1 MKSYSTA
8 ARAFISFVCALGL
21 TALLFALWGPGVR
34 GDKFLFLPTL
44 LAMAAAGVAGTRK
57 IYLLRTREQGQSRYV
72 TLGFLV
78 TFATLLALGVRAGVL
93 AGIMS
98 AFCADM
104 YTYSTD
110 KYKRRLQWHQILFN
124 AASIA
129 ITAWC
134 AGRVFAALNGTI
146 GHVESRSLLA
156 VMSAMLCYFLINTCS
171 LALVLSLC
179 SYRRFLL
186 IWREDFWWAFP
197 LHMMGAA
204 YVALAIMF
212 IHDVPM
218 ILFAASV
225 VPFAYHYYKMYGD
238 HVAQKQA
245 LIEELEA
252 GREMLGDLYSSTV
265 KSLATAIA
273 AKDQYT
279 HAHIHRVQHY
289 AVAVAQKL
297 GVTGDEMEAIRT
309 GAVLHDIGKLGV
321 PDYVLLKPGKLSED
335 EYAKMKLHPVIGADI
350 LEPVNFPWPV
360 VDVVRHH
367 HERWDGKGYPDGLA
381 GEAIPL
387 GARILTVADVYDAL
401 TTDRPYRPAWPHEQ
415 TEAYLIAQ
423 AGIQFD
429 AGVVSA
435 FISIVGDMAAATPY
449 AENEAQSARDE
460 DGGQAVSASSQTSR
474 QIGRT
479 ASELWVLYDVGNT
492 LGSAAPMQERLR
504 LLGGNLTRIMPG
516 TTCAFMLYDTPEEV
530 RCAPLAPE
538 RSVPLDAGNASAP
551 EGREHRSGRNPRA
564 LAGAG
569 KDEDDKDDARN
580 LYADARGLH
589 LIAAAGLNADL
600 LYDHP
605 YIQPNTPS
613 ARAAAEGKTY
623 RGAYCADGLAPS
635 LSRPP
640 ERPIESILIVPLKSG
655 TTDDSETLGVMTFYH
670 HAPDAF
676 TKDDENLLTM
686 IADQVQA
693 ALCLNRAHDQTR
705 SEANTDALTGLHN
718 MRYLRH
724 ATDALLYAPDAPGTT
739 GFALLYLDLDNFKN
753 VNTLYGHP
761 TGSQVLSDV
770 AGLLPRELRP
780 SDVAVRYGGDE
791 FVVILP
797 HASLEGAR
805 DVAARI
811 RAAIRSYRPAFLA
824 DFDAACRLD
833 VSIGIACCPHDGAS
847 MEELVA
853 VADQRMYDNK
863 MAQKGLER
871 HADTRHASEH
881 APPLESLSLQSLP
894 LESLSL
900 ESLPLE
906 AALRP
911 NAPAQSL
918 SLDTAVAAAVFQ
930 RWSPSEE
937 ELAAAPAHA

>member
-8 ARAFISFVCALGL
+8 ARAFICFVCALGL
-21 TALLFALWGPGVR
+21 TALLFALLGPVVQ
-34 GDKFLFLPTL
+34 GDKFLPLPTL

-78 TFATLLALGVRAGVL
+78 TFAALLALGVRAGVL
-93 AGIMS
+93 AGITS
-98 AFCADM
+98 AFCADL

-124 AASIA
+124 AASIV

-146 GHVESRSLLA
+146 GHVESRSFGA
-156 VMSAMLCYFLINTCS
+156 VMLAMLCYFLINTCA

-179 SYRRFLL
+179 SHRRFLL
-186 IWREDFWWAFP
+186 IWREDFCWAFP
-197 LHMMGAA
+197 LHIMGAA

-297 GVTGDEMEAIRT
+297 GVTGDKMEAIRT

-321 PDYVLLKPGKLSED
+321 PDYVLLKPGKLNDD

-401 TTDRPYRPAWPHEQ
+401 TTARPYRPAWSHEQ
-415 TEAYLIAQ
+415 TEEYLIAQ

-435 FISIVGDMAAATPY
+435 FISIIGDMAAAPQY
-449 AENEAQSARDE
+449 AENQMQSARDE
-460 DGGQAVSASSQTSR
+460 DGGQAGSASSQTSR

-479 ASELWVLYDVGNT
+479 ASELWVLYDVGST

-504 LLGGNLTRIMPG
+504 LLGGNLTSIMPG

-530 RCAPLAPE
+530 HCAAPAPE
-538 RSVPLDAGNASAP
+538 RSAPVEYGYAPAP
-551 EGREHRSGRNPRA
+551 EMSEHRPGRNTV
-564 LAGAG
+564 GVTD
-569 KDEDDKDDARN
+569 DEEGGDAVGSLN
-580 LYADARGLH
+580 VGARGLH

-605 YIQPNTPS
+605 FIQADAPS

-623 RGAYCADGLAPS
+623 RGAYCADGLALS
-635 LSRPP
+635 LSHPP

-655 TTDDSETLGVMTFYH
+655 TADDSETLGVMTFYH
-670 HAPDAF
+670 RAPDAF

-693 ALCLNRAHDQTR
+693 ALCQNRAHDQTR

-724 ATDALLYAPDAPGTT
+724 ATDALLRAPDASGAT
-739 GFALLYLDLDNFKN
+739 GFSLLYLDLDNFKN

-797 HASLEGAR
+797 YASLEGAR

-811 RAAIRSYRPAFLA
+811 RAAIRSYRPAFLT

-853 VADQRMYDNK
+853 VADQRMYENK

-871 HADTRHASEH
+871 HIDTRHASGH

-894 LESLSL
+894 LEPLSIG
-900 ESLPLE
+900 SLPPE
-906 AALRP
+906 AALRAS
-911 NAPAQSL
+911 APAQSL
-918 SLDTAVAAAVFQ
+918 SLDTAVVAAVFQ

>member
-8 ARAFISFVCALGL
+8 ARAFICFVCALGL
-21 TALLFALWGPGVR
+21 TALLSALLGPVVR
-34 GDKFLFLPTL
+34 GDKFLPLPTL
-44 LAMAAAGVAGTRK
+44 LAMAASGIAGTRK

-93 AGIMS
+93 AGLTS
-98 AFCADM
+98 AFCADL

-110 KYKRRLQWHQILFN
+110 TYKRRLQRHQILFN

-134 AGRVFAALNGTI
+134 AGHVFAVLNGTI
-146 GHVESRSLLA
+146 GHVESRSLGA
-156 VMSAMLCYFLINTCS
+156 VVAAMLCYFLINTCS

-179 SYRRFLL
+179 SHRRFLF
-186 IWREDFWWAFP
+186 IWREDFLWAFP
-197 LHMMGAA
+197 LHLMGAA
-204 YVALAIMF
+204 YVAFAIMF
-212 IHDVPM
+212 IHDISM

-225 VPFAYHYYKMYGD
+225 VPFAYQYYKMYGD

-252 GREMLGDLYSSTV
+252 GREMLSGLYSSTV

-321 PDYVLLKPGKLSED
+321 PDYVLLKPGSLNED
-335 EYAKMKLHPVIGADI
+335 EYAKMKLHPVVGADI

-367 HERWDGKGYPDGLA
+367 HERWDGKGYPDGLK

-401 TTDRPYRPAWPHEQ
+401 TTARPYRAAWSHEQ

-429 AGVVSA
+429 AGVVAA
-435 FISIVGDMAAATPY
+435 FVSIVGDMTVPPC
-449 AENEAQSARDE
+449 AENQAQNAQNE
-460 DGGQAVSASSQTSR
+460 DGAQAGRASSQTSR

-479 ASELWVLYDVGNT
+479 ASELWVLYDVGST

-504 LLGGNLTRIMPG
+504 LLGGSLTSIMPG
-516 TTCAFMLYDTPEEV
+516 TTCAFMLYDSPEEV
-530 RCAPLAPE
+530 RCASPAPE
-538 RSVPLDAGNASAP
+538 RCTLADAGHVPASEA
-551 EGREHRSGRNPRA
+551 REHRSGRYT
-564 LAGAG
+564 AGVTDDAE
-569 KDEDDKDDARN
+569 DEDDRKSLPTN
-580 LYADARGLH
+580 ARGLH

-600 LYDHP
+600 LYDYPFVHP
-605 YIQPNTPS
+605 NAPS

-623 RGAYCADGLAPS
+623 RGAYCADGLSRS
-635 LSRPP
+635 LSHPP
-640 ERPIESILIVPLKSG
+640 ERPVESILIVPLKSG
-655 TTDDSETLGVMTFYH
+655 TKEDSEIMGVMTFYH

-693 ALCLNRAHDQTR
+693 ALCQNRVHDQTR

-724 ATDALLYAPDAPGTT
+724 ATDTLLHTSDASGAT

-753 VNTLYGHP
+753 VNTVYGHP
-761 TGSQVLSDV
+761 VGSQVLSDV

-797 HASLEGAR
+797 HASLDVAR

-811 RAAIRSYRPAFLA
+811 RAAIRSYRPASLA
-824 DFDAACRLD
+824 DFDATCRLD

-853 VADQRMYDNK
+853 VADQRMYENK

-871 HADTRHASEH
+871 HMDTRHASGH
-881 APPLESLSLQSLP
+881 APPLETLSLQSLSV
-894 LESLSL
+894 ESPASKT
-900 ESLPLE
+900 LPRE
-906 AALRP
+906 AALWAD
-911 NAPAQSL
+911 APAQSL

-930 RWSPSEE
+930 RWMPSEE
-937 ELAAAPAHA
+937 ESAAAPAHA